1 MSDSEDDGE
10 AIYELK
16 CAAPV
21 NIALVKYW
29 GKRDTKLII
38 PFNDSISLTLD
49 ETKLGTETTIQYSTS
64 FEVFSNTVFEA

>member
-1 MSDSEDDGE
+1 MSDSEDDGD
-10 AIYELK
+10 AVYELT

-29 GKRDTKLII
+29 GKRDNKLII

-49 ETKLGTETTIQYSTS
+49 EKKLGTETTIQYSTS
-64 FEVFSNTVFEA
+64 FEVCKISISEI